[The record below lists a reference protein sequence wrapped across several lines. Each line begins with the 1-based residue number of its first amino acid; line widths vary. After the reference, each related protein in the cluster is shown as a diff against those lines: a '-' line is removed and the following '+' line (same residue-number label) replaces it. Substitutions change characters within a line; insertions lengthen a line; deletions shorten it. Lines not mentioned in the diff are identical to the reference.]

1 MYKDTLL
8 IFINRL
14 FVNLSLVLGTYLFAH
29 QLQPADFGMYQNFWT
44 QFNTFFAVAGLGL
57 ASFIFSY
64 APEKVVRIF
73 SSLNVARK
81 SLGLGLIAGCALL
94 FGWLQY
100 KAGVNFGYAA
110 LFLVFNTLSI
120 FTDSF
125 LTIFKKYKALVAI
138 NLVYFLFFTGLH
150 LFMIRQASF
159 DFNQLILALTGLVLL
174 KCVLSF
180 FMIRKQFRETAT
192 QQLEDRKYLR
202 LWTHIYLFDLVQ
214 ILLIYLDKFIV
225 SVFTAAEV
233 SVIYQNGTYPI
244 PIIPILFTAVSSVT
258 LMRFSTEAGSE
269 AGQAKILSDSGKA
282 LSTAVFP
289 VFFFFLFFAHEFIQ
303 FYFSDKYLD
312 SVPIFRM
319 SLLMLPFK
327 AFNFTLLFQRK
338 EMGSLINK
346 GVIIDIVS
354 LLLLVFPLYQ
364 LLGLKGIP
372 LSYALATL
380 AQASFYI
387 YHHKRILAQGISTIL
402 PLKDWAGKALIF
414 GTISFVLHY
423 VFSELVFLS
432 LFWTLA
438 ISFAIIALIAAGFL
452 YKEIRSNSNVRH

>member
-8 IFINRL
+8 IFSNRL

-29 QLQPADFGMYQNFWT
+29 QLQPADFGGYQNFWT

-64 APEKVVRIF
+64 TPVKVIQIF
-73 SSLNVARK
+73 RALNTTRK
-81 SLGLGLIAGCALL
+81 VLGIGLIIACAFL
-94 FGWLQY
+94 FGGLQQ
-100 KAGVNFGYAA
+100 KAGVSFTYSAV
-110 LFLVFNTLSI
+110 FLVFNTLSI

-125 LTIFKKYKALVAI
+125 LTIFKKYKVLVAI
-138 NLVYFLFFTGLH
+138 NLAYFLFFTGFH
-150 LFMIRQASF
+150 LFAIRQAQFNF
-159 DFNQLILALTGLVLL
+159 DQLILSLCGLVIV
-174 KCVLSF
+174 KCVVSF
-180 FMIRKQFRETAT
+180 FIIRKLFREAEL

-214 ILLIYLDKFIV
+214 ILIIYLDKFIV
-225 SVFTAAEV
+225 SVFTVAEV

-258 LMRFSTEAGSE
+258 LMRFSTGTGNEAS
-269 AGQAKILSDSGKA
+269 QAKLLSDSGKA

-289 VFFFFLFFAHEFIQ
+289 VFFFFLFFANEFIQ
-303 FYFSDKYLD
+303 FYFSDKYLA

-346 GVIIDIVS
+346 GVIIDVVT
-354 LLLLVFPLYQ
+354 LLLLVFPLYKI
-364 LLGLKGIP
+364 LGLKGIP

-380 AQASFYI
+380 VQAGFYI
-387 YHHKRILAQGISTIL
+387 YHHKKVLTQDINAIL
-402 PLKDWAGKALIF
+402 PLKDWARKALIF
-414 GTISFVLHY
+414 GSISFVLHY
-423 VFSELVFLS
+423 VFSELVFLP

-438 ISFAIIALIAAGFL
+438 ISFSIIAIIAAGFL
-452 YKEIRSNSNVRH
+452 YKEIRSNTNVRH

>member
-1 MYKDTLL
+1 MHKDTLL

-29 QLQPADFGMYQNFWT
+29 QLQPSDFGVYQNFWT

-64 APEKVVRIF
+64 TPAKVIQIF
-73 SSLNVARK
+73 RSLNTTRK
-81 SLGLGLIAGCALL
+81 SLGIGLIVACALL

-110 LFLVFNTLSI
+110 IFLVFNTLSI

-138 NLVYFLFFTGLH
+138 NLLYFLLFTGFH
-150 LFMIRQASF
+150 LFAIRQAAF
-159 DFNQLILALTGLVLL
+159 DFNQLLLALCGLVLL
-174 KCVLSF
+174 KFVLSF
-180 FMIRKQFRETAT
+180 FMIRKLFRQTELLA
-192 QQLEDRKYLR
+192 LEDRKYLR

-225 SVFTAAEV
+225 SVFTATEV

-258 LMRFSTEAGSE
+258 LMRFSTDTGNEAS
-269 AGQAKILSDSGKA
+269 QAKILSDSGKA

-289 VFFFFLFFAHEFIQ
+289 VFFFFLFFANEFIA
-303 FYFSDKYLD
+303 FYFSDKYLA

-346 GVIIDIVS
+346 GVIIDVLT
-354 LLLLVFPLYQ
+354 LLLLVFPLYKI
-364 LLGLKGIP
+364 LGLKGIP

-380 AQASFYI
+380 VQASFYI
-387 YHHKRILAQGISTIL
+387 YHHKKVLAQDIRIIL
-402 PLKDWAGKALIF
+402 PLQDWARKILIF
-414 GTISFVLHY
+414 GSISFVLHY
-423 VFSELVFLS
+423 VFSELVFLP

-438 ISFAIIALIAAGFL
+438 ISFSIIALIAAGFL
-452 YKEIRSNSNVRH
+452 YKEIRSNTNVRH

>member
-8 IFINRL
+8 IFSNRL
-14 FVNLSLVLGTYLFAH
+14 LVNLSLVLGTYLFAH
-29 QLQPADFGMYQNFWT
+29 QLKPADFGIYQNFWT
-44 QFNTFFAVAGLGL
+44 QFNTFFAIAGLGL

-64 APEKVVRIF
+64 TPAKVIQIF
-73 SSLNVARK
+73 RSLNTTRK
-81 SLGLGLIAGCALL
+81 SLGIGLIVGCALL
-94 FGWLQY
+94 FGALQY
-100 KAGVNFGYAA
+100 KARVNYGYAA
-110 LFLVFNTLSI
+110 IFLVFNTLSI

-138 NLVYFLFFTGLH
+138 NLLYFLLFTSFH
-150 LFMIRQASF
+150 LLAIRQEAF
-159 DFNQLILALTGLVLL
+159 DFNLLLLALSALVLL
-174 KCVLSF
+174 KFMLSF
-180 FMIRKQFRETAT
+180 FLIRKLFRETAV
-192 QQLEDRKYLR
+192 QALEDRKYLR

-244 PIIPILFTAVSSVT
+244 PVIPILFTAVSSVT
-258 LMRFSTEAGSE
+258 LMRFSTETGSE

-289 VFFFFLFFAHEFIQ
+289 VFFFFLFFANEFIR
-303 FYFSDKYLD
+303 FYFSDKYLA

-327 AFNFTLLFQRK
+327 VFNFTLLFQKR

-346 GVIIDIVS
+346 GVIIDVIT
-354 LLLLVFPLYQ
+354 LLLLVFPLYKI
-364 LLGLKGIP
+364 LGLKGIP

-387 YHHKRILAQGISTIL
+387 YHHKKVLAQGVSTIL
-402 PLKDWAGKALIF
+402 PLKDWGRKILIF
-414 GTISFVLHY
+414 GSISFVLHY
-423 VFSELVFLS
+423 IFSELVFLP

-438 ISFAIIALIAAGFL
+438 ISFCIIAVTAAGFL
-452 YKEIRSNSNVRH
+452 YKEIRSNINVRH

>member
-8 IFINRL
+8 IFVNRL
-14 FVNLSLVLGTYLFAH
+14 FVNLSIVLGTYLFAH
-29 QLQPADFGMYQNFWT
+29 RLQPADFGVYQNFWI

-64 APEKVVRIF
+64 TPQKVVQIF
-73 SSLNVARK
+73 KSLDVKRK
-81 SLGLGLIAGCALL
+81 SFGIGLIALCALI
-94 FGWLQY
+94 FGFIQHN
-100 KAGVNFGYAA
+100 AGVNFSYAA
-110 LFLVFNTLSI
+110 LFLAFNTLSI

-125 LTIFKKYKALVAI
+125 LTIFKKYSTLVAI
-138 NLVYFLFFTGLH
+138 NLGYFILFTAFH
-150 LFMIRQASF
+150 VIAIRQARFEF
-159 DFNQLILALTGLVLL
+159 DHLVLALCLLVFI
-174 KCVLSF
+174 KCVISFYYLSKLF
-180 FMIRKQFRETAT
+180 KTGDVQEL
-192 QQLEDRKYLR
+192 QDRKYLR

-214 ILLIYLDKFIV
+214 ILVLYLDKFIV

-258 LMRFSTEAGSE
+258 LMRFSSERGNEAS
-269 AGQAKILSDSGKA
+269 QAKILSDSGKA

-289 VFFFFLFFAHEFIQ
+289 VFFFFLFFSKEFVQ
-303 FYFSDKYLD
+303 FYFSDKYLA

-346 GVIIDIVS
+346 GVVVDICT

-380 AQASFYI
+380 AQAAFYI
-387 YHHKRILAQGISTIL
+387 YHHKKVLGQNISAIL
-402 PLKDWAGKALIF
+402 PLKDWARKVLIF
-414 GTISFVLHY
+414 GTLSFALHY
-423 VFSELVFLS
+423 VFTELVFLS

-438 ISFAIIALIAAGFL
+438 LSCATIALIAGGFL
-452 YKEIRSNSNVRH
+452 YKEIISNSNVRH

>member
-1 MYKDTLL
+1 MYKETLL
-8 IFINRL
+8 IFSNRL

-29 QLQPADFGMYQNFWT
+29 QLPPSDFGIYQNFWT

-64 APEKVVRIF
+64 TPAKVIQIF
-73 SSLNVARK
+73 RSLTATRK
-81 SLGLGLIAGCALL
+81 SLGIGLILACALL
-94 FGWLQY
+94 FGGLQY
-100 KAGVNFGYAA
+100 KAGVHFSYAA
-110 LFLVFNTLSI
+110 VFLVFNTLSI

-138 NLVYFLFFTGLH
+138 NLSYFLLFTGFH
-150 LFMIRQASF
+150 LFALRQASF
-159 DFNQLILALTGLVLL
+159 DFNQLLLALCGLVLL
-174 KCVLSF
+174 KFILSF
-180 FMIRKQFRETAT
+180 FIISKLFRQAERQTL
-192 QQLEDRKYLR
+192 QNRKYLR

-225 SVFTAAEV
+225 SVFTATEV

-258 LMRFSTEAGSE
+258 LMRFSADAGNE

-289 VFFFFLFFAHEFIQ
+289 VFFFFLFFANEFIQ
-303 FYFSDKYLD
+303 FYFSDKYLA

-346 GVIIDIVS
+346 GVIIDVLT
-354 LLLLVFPLYQ
+354 LLILVFPLYKI
-364 LLGLKGIP
+364 LGLKGIP

-380 AQASFYI
+380 VQASFYI
-387 YHHKRILAQGISTIL
+387 YHHKQVLAQDIGAIL
-402 PLKDWAGKALIF
+402 PLQDWTRKILIF
-414 GTISFVLHY
+414 GSISFLLHY
-423 VFSELVFLS
+423 VFSELVFLP

-438 ISFAIIALIAAGFL
+438 ISFSIIASIAAGFL
-452 YKEIRSNSNVRH
+452 YKEIRSNINVRH